1 MRKILPRPKKPNTTQ
16 IFNQLLC
23 VDTVKTFSQP
33 EQNSDAHGK
42 IVSAALI
49 DQPSKDVSDTPVA
62 PKTPVNDN
70 PEPSENSGRVKDLET
85 QVLLL
90 KRQLF
95 SATIKNSNQVCIKWD
110 SYRREGGGGLPSMYL
125 IKGRG

>member
-1 MRKILPRPKKPNTTQ
+1 MRKILPTPKKPNKTQ
-16 IFNQLLC
+16 IFNHLLC
-23 VDTVKTFSQP
+23 VDKVKTFSKP
-33 EQNSDAHGK
+33 EENSDAHDK
-42 IVSAALI
+42 ILNAALI

-110 SYRREGGGGLPSMYL
+110 SYRREGRGGCLVCT
-125 IKGRG
+125 